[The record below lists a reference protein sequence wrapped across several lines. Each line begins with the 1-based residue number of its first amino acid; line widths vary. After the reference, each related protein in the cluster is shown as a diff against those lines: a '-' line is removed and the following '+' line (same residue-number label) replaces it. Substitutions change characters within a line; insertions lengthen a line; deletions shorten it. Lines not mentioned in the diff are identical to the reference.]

1 MTSGPCAPHHCGQH
15 FNVDNTVVVSKLFSG
30 IGSPFQIWKI
40 WICSCQLTFKISLVG
55 REECFVHRTWF
66 WGNSFIFLT
75 LVLVLSRTLQLVW
88 LLHGSLFPTSFAVI
102 PFGNGF
108 MLSLQT
114 PIFFQDSTDYSYGMT
129 YDFISIFQTTWEA
142 ADVNCW
148 VLVMSWDCIWNRAFI
163 MLCLKLRILIAK
175 FCCLLCCPN
184 LFEMSLAVLMSPSL
198 P

>member
-114 PIFFQDSTDYSYGMT
+114 PIFFRIAQIILMGWLMT
-129 YDFISIFQTTWEA
+129 LSPFFKLLEKQ
-142 ADVNCW
+142 
-148 VLVMSWDCIWNRAFI
+148 L
-163 MLCLKLRILIAK
+163 MLIV
-175 FCCLLCCPN
+175 
-184 LFEMSLAVLMSPSL
+184 ES
-198 P
+198 